1 MYLYILLFSAACVV
15 CSFSPLVDPFERITL
30 DARQLPVSGNGTN
43 STLVGPSNTPLV
55 RGLATSIAGAI
66 AIWTGVTYTFII
78 SRSPSLA
85 QGLALPL
92 RSLERSLSSIL
103 AEAWVAKLLSPL
115 ERERMGCLQVLRLE
129 ERKCPEQVSDLP
141 DNASLNQPNDIPN
154 PIQETAGLAE
164 EYSNRRDSNL
174 PVRGSDDTEEGS
186 EPAFFGRGHE
196 EVDRCSVTREDQQLY
211 QRTKGGHQIWL
222 NPASS
227 VIKNI
232 IILGIWEFWS
242 FWMVLAMVALTVVYN
257 GFIYQQRGPDAVLR
271 LVLICIY
278 ATINFAH
285 MGVTWIY
292 LWRILDSVGN
302 QVCWVII
309 ARLFVFFSPENHRKS
324 RQCVNDSDHGCLW
337 DPEIPLYLRSFQC
350 ELLGPIKTMKLC
362 RSANTSLTVDKLGGG
377 SDSSQDVSVNW
388 EGTYSDPKIFLK
400 DWQGPK
406 VTAEDDLKPLIE
418 LEIKALE
425 KAAESGLEKQL
436 ANVIILL
443 GICLST
449 GLAPW
454 TTIQSRDSTATQIG
468 SYAIILSI
476 STGSAALIASLSYLS
491 NAATSAETLRRL
503 QYHILSLSKE
513 EYETNLSART
523 ARYGSRACE
532 VAKVTY
538 LFELG
543 DLFDSTSPR
552 LKLLW
557 LLWGPFLGLLS
568 KPRKNQYSENQRR
581 GWNSVLDI
589 EAAQPLQDST
599 TTDEESDQHTDQY
612 SDDNAMRF
620 TIPNSSHT
628 ADNPVPGD
636 ANPLSPAHVVPV
648 LTTAHSL
655 FQFDTSKYKLHKADM
670 DEVDD
675 HVARVRVKQQSQSI
689 AAGQGQRQ
697 SSNVPEQASIFAE
710 DRIPCGENDGESI
723 PLHNQTPVVGSSG
736 RLGNGATETAP
747 GETPG
752 PEASVSRVAPTYR
765 RRISKMCR
773 MSIGSR
779 GLLLCRRHNPTLHMA
794 RRVPG

>member
-1 MYLYILLFSAACVV
+1 MYFYIVLFSAACVV
-15 CSFSPLVDPFERITL
+15 CSCSPLVDPCEMIPSSL
-30 DARQLPVSGNGTN
+30 DARQLSVSGNGAN
-43 STLVGPSNTPLV
+43 STQFGPSNTPLV
-55 RGLATSIAGAI
+55 RGLTTSIAGAI

-92 RSLERSLSSIL
+92 RSLERSLSTIL
-103 AEAWVAKLLSPL
+103 AEAWVSKLLSPL

-129 ERKCPEQVSDLP
+129 ERKCPIQVSDLQ
-141 DNASLNQPNDIPN
+141 DNAVFDRPNIPN
-154 PIQETAGLAE
+154 PVQETAGLSE
-164 EYSNRRDSNL
+164 EGSSRRDSNL
-174 PVRGSDDTEEGS
+174 AARDSDDTEEDS

-196 EVDRCSVTREDQQLY
+196 EVDQSSVPREDQILY
-211 QRTKGGHQIWL
+211 QSTKSAHQIWL

-309 ARLFVFFSPENHRKS
+309 SRVFVFFSPENHRKS
-324 RQCVNDSDHGCLW
+324 RQGINDSDQGCLW

-350 ELLGPIKTMKLC
+350 ELLGPIKTVKLC
-362 RSANTSLTVDKLGGG
+362 RSANTSLTVDKLGG
-377 SDSSQDVSVNW
+377 SSQDVSANW

-400 DWQGPK
+400 DWEGPK
-406 VTAEDDLKPLIE
+406 TTAEDDLKPLIDV
-418 LEIKALE
+418 EIKALE

-454 TTIQSRDSTATQIG
+454 TTIQSKDSTATQIG

-476 STGSAALIASLSYLS
+476 STGSAALVASLSYLS
-491 NAATSAETLRRL
+491 NAAASVETLRRL

-513 EYETNLSART
+513 EYEMNLSART

-532 VAKVTY
+532 VAKITY
-538 LFELG
+538 LFEFG
-543 DLFDSTSPR
+543 DLFDSTSHQ

-568 KPRKNQYSENQRR
+568 KPRKNQYKESQRQ
-581 GWNSVLDI
+581 GWGSVLDV
-589 EAAQPLQDST
+589 EAAQPLQEST
-599 TTDEESDQHTDQY
+599 TTDEDSDQHADQH

-620 TIPNSSHT
+620 TIPNSSYT

-636 ANPLSPAHVVPV
+636 ANPLPPTDVGAA

-655 FQFDTSKYKLHKADM
+655 FQFDTSKYRLRKADLN
-670 DEVDD
+670 EVDD

-689 AAGQGQRQ
+689 VAGQGQRQ
-697 SSNVPEQASIFAE
+697 GSNVPEPASTLVE
-710 DRIPCGENDGESI
+710 GTIPYGENVGDSI
-723 PLHNQTPVVGSSG
+723 PLHNQPPSVGSSG
-736 RLGNGATETAP
+736 RMGNGAMETAQ
-747 GETPG
+747 GETNG
-752 PEASVSRVAPTYR
+752 PEASVSRVAPT
-765 RRISKMCR
+765 
-773 MSIGSR
+773 
-779 GLLLCRRHNPTLHMA
+779 L
-794 RRVPG
+794 